1 MKREQK
7 ILTWLTSVHLANDGF
22 SFIFPTL
29 LPFIARDLNL
39 SYIEVGSLIGV
50 VVVIL
55 SIGQMLMGTLSDRFQ
70 NKKNLVIFGFIILS
84 MGLFFISI
92 SSSFLLL
99 IVAASVV
106 AIGESVYHPVGV
118 SILSH
123 NYTNPNKGK
132 AFAIHGSGGAVG
144 MIIFPMLSGILAEF
158 YGWRFVFESL
168 SFVGIAVGIWFFL
181 SLGEPL
187 KGTALPSSP
196 YKQPSFTL
204 EIIITTLAFG
214 FVVMVARG
222 FSTFF
227 PVQLYILK
235 YSPALIGM
243 YLTVFYG
250 VGILGQYVAAPL
262 IDKYELRNIILYSFA
277 VTGFFFA
284 LLIKTSE
291 TYSMILLLTISGFF
305 YSMLWPVMFAHYTNI
320 IPKDSTGKTLGF
332 FFSASGIMGAFAPVI
347 MGYLIDSFNISIAL
361 LVLPVAC
368 LAGSLLMLK
377 TH

>member
-22 SFIFPTL
+22 SFTLPTL
-29 LPFIARDLNL
+29 LPFIAKDLNL
-39 SYIEVGSLIGV
+39 SYIEVGSLIGA

-55 SIGQMLMGTLSDRFQ
+55 SIGQMLMGTLSDKIQ
-70 NKKNLVIFGFIILS
+70 NKKNLVVSGFMILS
-84 MGLFFISI
+84 AGLLFISI
-92 SSSFLLL
+92 SNSFLLL
-99 IVAASVV
+99 ILAASIE

-123 NYTNPNKGK
+123 NYKNQYKGK
-132 AFAIHGSGGAVG
+132 AFAIHGAGGAVG
-144 MIIFPMLSGILAEF
+144 LIIFPLLSGILAEL

-168 SFVGIAVGIWFFL
+168 SFVGIAIGIWFFL
-181 SLGEPL
+181 SLGMPL
-187 KGTALPSSP
+187 RGEASVQCRQKPFTA
-196 YKQPSFTL
+196 
-204 EIIITTLAFG
+204 EIIIITLAFG

-235 YSPALIGM
+235 YSPASIGM

-250 VGILGQYVAAPL
+250 IGVLGQYVAAPL
-262 IDKYELRNIILYSFA
+262 IDKYELRNIILYSF
-277 VTGFFFA
+277 VITGFFFA

-291 TYSMILLLTISGFF
+291 TYSMILLLIISGFF
-305 YSMLWPVMFAHYTNI
+305 YSMLWPIMFAHYTNI
-320 IPKDSTGKTLGF
+320 IPKDSSGKTLGF
-332 FFSASGIMGAFAPVI
+332 FFSGSGIMGAFAPVI
-347 MGYLIDSFNISIAL
+347 MGYLMDSFNISTAL

-368 LAGSLLMLK
+368 LAGAFVMWK
-377 TH
+377 AR

>member
-1 MKREQK
+1 M
-7 ILTWLTSVHLANDGF
+7 HMANDGF

-29 LPFIARDLNL
+29 LPFIAKDLHL
-39 SYIEVGSLIGV
+39 SYIEIGSVIGTV
-50 VVVIL
+50 VVTL
-55 SIGQMLMGTLSDRFQ
+55 SIGQMLMGTFSDRIQ

-84 MGLFFISI
+84 MGLLFISI
-92 SSSFLLL
+92 SGSFLFL
-99 IVAASVV
+99 ILAASVV

-132 AFAIHGSGGAVG
+132 AFAIHGSGGAMG
-144 MIIFPMLSGILAEF
+144 MIIFPLLSGILAEL

-181 SLGEPL
+181 SLSEPL
-187 KGTALPSSP
+187 KGAVSVQ
-196 YKQPSFTL
+196 YKQRPFTS
-204 EIIITTLAFG
+204 EIIVITLAFG

-243 YLTVFYG
+243 YLTIFYG

-262 IDKYELRNIILYSFA
+262 IDKHELRNIIFYSFA

-284 LLIKTSE
+284 LLIKASE
-291 TYSMILLLTISGFF
+291 TYSMILLLIISGFF
-305 YSMLWPVMFAHYTNI
+305 YSMLWPIMFAHYTNI
-320 IPKDSTGKTLGF
+320 IPRDSSGKTLGF
-332 FFSASGIMGAFAPVI
+332 FFSVSGIMGAFAPVI
-347 MGYLIDSFNISIAL
+347 MGYLIDSFNMSTAL

-368 LAGSLLMLK
+368 LAGAFVMRK
-377 TH
+377 AR